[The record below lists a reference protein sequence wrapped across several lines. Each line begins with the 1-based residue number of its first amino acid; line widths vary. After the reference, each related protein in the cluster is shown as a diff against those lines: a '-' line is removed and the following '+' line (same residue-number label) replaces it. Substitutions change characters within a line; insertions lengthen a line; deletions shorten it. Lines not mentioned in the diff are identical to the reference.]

1 MAKVVGDL
9 VVKVGTYE
17 KDGQT
22 KNRYLNIGKKFQ
34 NDDGGSFFTINR
46 TFNRTFNPAGVPNPE
61 NKDSILVSVFDK
73 KEQENVQEEI

>member
-46 TFNRTFNPAGVPNPE
+46 TFNPAGVPNPE

-73 KEQENVQEEI
+73 KEQSTEEEQ